1 MSTAI
6 DTTVTGRFDLT
17 AWDEE
22 TYSDEG
28 GVRLVAVSNAKTFEG
43 GISGTSTTRLLQAL
57 AKEGSAAYVGIE
69 LVNATVDGRA
79 GTFVLQHSAVGS
91 TRGGTFSVAVVPDS
105 GTGELAGISGELA
118 IAKADD
124 GEHTYTFTYRWAPG
138 Q

>member
-1 MSTAI
+1 MTTAS
-6 DTTVTGRFDLT
+6 GRFDLT
-17 AWDEE
+17 RWDEE

-69 LVNATVDGRA
+69 LVAATVGGRT

-91 TRGGTFSVAVVPDS
+91 AAVGSMTVAVVPDS
-105 GTGELAGISGELA
+105 GTGELAGISGDLT

-124 GEHTYTFTYRWAPG
+124 GEHTYTFTYRME
-138 Q
+138 